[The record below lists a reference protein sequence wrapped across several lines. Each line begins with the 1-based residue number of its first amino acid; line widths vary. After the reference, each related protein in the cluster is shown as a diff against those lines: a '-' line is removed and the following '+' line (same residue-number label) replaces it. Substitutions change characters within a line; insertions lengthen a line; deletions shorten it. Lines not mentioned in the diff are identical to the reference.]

1 MEAKSILTQSDSFW
15 C

>member
-1 MEAKSILTQSDSFW
+1 MEAKSILLDNNQT